1 LGEGESREA
10 HHPFAALACEPRV
23 MTHGSHTR
31 RIGVLGPVLAAG
43 LLGAPAAQAHPHVWV
58 SARTEIVLDAKRSLV
73 GLRHVWTFDQ
83 AYSAYQTLNLD
94 SKQKGVPDAD
104 KLAALAKT
112 NVESIA
118 EYGYFTQAKL
128 NGKDVAF
135 AAPTDYALAYRDG
148 RLVLTF
154 LLKPQTPSPARVMAL
169 TVDDPEF
176 FVAFSL
182 AEGAD
187 AVRITGAEGCA
198 LNVTR
203 ARAASEG
210 EQLVPDEEAADG
222 KAAAVGEDYTSRIL
236 VACP

>member
-1 LGEGESREA
+1 MTDGLRTSRTRPLGI
-10 HHPFAALACEPRV
+10 ALA
-23 MTHGSHTR
+23 G
-31 RIGVLGPVLAAG
+31 G
-43 LLGAPAAQAHPHVWV
+43 LLAAPAAQAHPHVWV

-73 GLRHVWTFDQ
+73 GLRHEWTFDP

-94 SKQKGVPDAD
+94 TKRKGVPDAD
-104 KLAALAKT
+104 KLGELART

-128 NGKDVAF
+128 NGRDVAF
-135 AAPTDYALAYRDG
+135 QAPTDYALAYRDG

-154 LLKPQTPSPARVMAL
+154 LLKPQAPSPARVMTL

-182 AEGAD
+182 APEAD

-198 LNVTR
+198 LNVKR
-203 ARAASEG
+203 AKAASEG
-210 EQLVPDEEAADG
+210 EQLVPDDVAATEG
-222 KAAAVGEDYTSRIL
+222 KAATVGEDYTSRIL

>member
-1 LGEGESREA
+1 MTNG
-10 HHPFAALACEPRV
+10 PRARWIR
-23 MTHGSHTR
+23 T
-31 RIGVLGPVLAAG
+31 LG
-43 LLGAPAAQAHPHVWV
+43 LLGGLTASAAQAHPHVWV

-73 GLRHVWTFDQ
+73 GLRHVWTFDP

-94 SKQKGVPDAD
+94 TKRKGVPDAD

-128 NGKDVAF
+128 NGRDVAF
-135 AAPTDYALAYRDG
+135 SAPTDYALAYRDG
-148 RLVLTF
+148 RLVLSF
-154 LLKPQTPSPARVMAL
+154 LLTPQAPAPARVLTL

-187 AVRITGAEGCA
+187 AVRVTGAEGCA
-198 LNVTR
+198 LNVRR
-203 ARAASEG
+203 A
-210 EQLVPDEEAADG
+210 
-222 KAAAVGEDYTSRIL
+222 KAAAGSSSTAKE
-236 VACP
+236 AAK